1 MSELVILLGLSLAKV
16 VVIVLGFV
24 MVLATVLTWAERRQ
38 SAMIQ
43 NRVGPNTANIGPFKM
58 AGLFHPIADAI
69 KTLMKEDVIPD
80 GVDKV
85 LHTLAP
91 FIALFPV
98 MAAFAVVPFGEVWC
112 DGTVSV
118 AAGRDVCTDGKVW
131 NLFQIADLHVGILY
145 IFAISSIGV
154 YGVVLAGW
162 ASRSKFP
169 LMGGL
174 RAGAQMISYE
184 VTLGL
189 SVIGVLM
196 VFSSVGL
203 QELVR
208 GQGDLLWG
216 WLPKWGLFV
225 QPLGAALFF
234 AAGMAETKRAPFDMP
249 EAESELVAGYFT
261 EYSSLKFAMF
271 SLGEFIEVVLLAC
284 VFATLFLGGWQVPWL
299 RADGFHFPN
308 EWVGPAIAGLMVLIG
323 ITGMLG
329 AVSRKTGLL
338 AVFVA
343 PMLILGLLL
352 LWAVNEFSPNHLIA
366 VPYWAVH
373 GLRIG
378 SAITKI
384 LFLCWLQLMFR
395 WTLPRFRYDQVMR
408 LTWRYILPL
417 SLLNILITGVV
428 LVA

>member
-1 MSELVILLGLSLAKV
+1 MSPLLTVLALSLAKV
-16 VVIVLGFV
+16 IVIVLVFV
-24 MVLATVLTWAERRQ
+24 MVVATVLTWAERRQ

-43 NRVGPNTANIGPFKM
+43 NRIGPNRANIGPFKF
-58 AGLFHPIADAI
+58 AGLLHPVADAI
-69 KTLMKEDVIPD
+69 KTLMKEDIIPD
-80 GVDKV
+80 GVDKA

-98 MAAFAVVPFGEVWC
+98 MVAFAVVPFGEVWC
-112 DGTVSV
+112 DGAV
-118 AAGRDVCTDGKVW
+118 ALANHRDVCTDGTAW
-131 NLFQIADLHVGILY
+131 NLFQIADLHVGILF

-169 LMGGL
+169 LLGGL
-174 RAGAQMISYE
+174 RASAQMISYE

-196 VFSSVGL
+196 IFSSVSL
-203 QELVR
+203 QEVVR
-208 GQGDLLWG
+208 GQGELLWG

-234 AAGMAETKRAPFDMP
+234 AASIAETKRAPFDMP

-299 RADGFHFPN
+299 YADGFHFPN
-308 EWVGPAIAGLMVLIG
+308 EWIGPAIAGLLVLCG
-323 ITGMLG
+323 ITGMLL
-329 AVSRKTGLL
+329 AVTRKSGLL
-338 AVFVA
+338 AACVA
-343 PMLILGLLL
+343 PLLVLGLVL
-352 LWAVNEFSPNHLIA
+352 LWGVNGFSPARLVT
-366 VPYWAVH
+366 VPYWAIH
-373 GLRIG
+373 GLRVG
-378 SAITKI
+378 AMVSKV
-384 LFLCWLQLMFR
+384 LLLCWFQLMIR
-395 WTLPRFRYDQVMR
+395 WTLPRFRYDQIMH
-408 LTWRYILPL
+408 LTWRNILPL

-428 LVA
+428 LIA